1 MSYLTNN
8 RADVLFVGQTN
19 LTDGELC
26 ADSSAWIT
34 TTRRETCG
42 DYSVANVILPWDSS
56 TIILKPSKPQHDI
69 WKEPK
74 MSDVEYLS
82 AREIAIRE
90 FNSLRGR
97 LCTVIESANLP
108 TRQERALIQMI
119 KNVSYQNQAVVTE
132 LIEKLN
138 GSEALFHYAESKL
151 ANER

>member
-1 MSYLTNN
+1 MS
-8 RADVLFVGQTN
+8 
-19 LTDGELC
+19 E
-26 ADSSAWIT
+26 
-34 TTRRETCG
+34 
-42 DYSVANVILPWDSS
+42 
-56 TIILKPSKPQHDI
+56 
-69 WKEPK
+69 
-74 MSDVEYLS
+74 VEYLS